1 MRHPSGRDTGPAA
14 RILRRGARSG
24 RLMHIEQIAAR
35 AGEGVPWPEWVPT
48 DITEAFTEAGVGQP
62 WAHQAAMA
70 EHAHRGSNVII
81 ATPAA
86 SGKSLGYLL
95 PALTAALGGKTVL
108 YLAPTRALAADQLRT
123 IQALGITGVCAAV
136 VDGDTHAAD
145 RERARTHA
153 NYLLTTPD
161 MLHHVLLPR
170 HARWGEFFGRLH
182 YVIVDECHGYRGV
195 FGSHVAHVLRRLQ
208 RVAAYHAR
216 RHPARNRAGTGGPG
230 GLVFLLASATI
241 SEPGNCARLL
251 TGAEAREITDSTAPR
266 GPLTFGLWEPPL
278 TAARGEG
285 GAPVRR
291 PATAEAA
298 TLLADLVAHDV
309 RGLAF
314 TRSRRGAEAVA
325 IAARRALAGNG
336 RTVRRRAGA
345 GTAARTAPGKVLE
358 PAPGASAPGA
368 AVGAPALRG
377 AAGGPAPAVVN
388 GKQASAVVNGKQ
400 APAAAALAGASG
412 PGLRVLTGPGR
423 RIAAYRSG
431 YLPEDRR
438 ELEEALR
445 TGALLGL
452 AATTALEL
460 GVNICGLD
468 AVLIA
473 GWPGSRAALWQQA
486 GRAGREGQPAVA
498 VLIARDD
505 PLDTYLVHHP
515 EMLLHQPVESTVLDP
530 QNPYVL
536 APHLCAA
543 AAELPLTDAD
553 LELFGTS
560 AGQAAQ
566 SLVDAGMLRRRG
578 HRLYWTRR
586 GTGNGPGLRG
596 EGNYPV
602 KIVEKATGRLVG
614 TVDQPSAHVLVH
626 TGAVYLHQGELY
638 LVTALNLDEGVA
650 LVEPGDPGYTTSARE
665 VTGID
670 VVSELRRASWGP
682 GSVSFGE
689 VDVVRQV
696 TSFTRRNPETGQPL
710 GEEVLDLPP
719 RALRTRAVWWTIS
732 ADQRAN
738 LLRRGVDLAGAA
750 HAAEHTAIG
759 LLPLFASCDRMDIG
773 GVSADVH
780 PATGLLTVFVY
791 DGNAGGAGFAERG
804 FAVAAAWLRAT
815 AEAIHGC
822 ECQAGCPSCVQSPKC
837 GTGNEPLAKDGALVL
852 LETLLAGAPATTAG
866 PGTTAGA
873 VSTRWPATPAG
884 SGGPDEAHLSG
895 EASGNGINGRADK
908 AADQLCAPV
917 GRLAEDQQAG
927 RSDPRKGATP
937 AGGES
942 GGRRTVQVRVRTPEP
957 SSKEA

>member
-1 MRHPSGRDTGPAA
+1 MRHPGTRDSVPAA

-24 RLMHIEQIAAR
+24 RLMHVEEIAAR
-35 AGEGVPWPEWVPT
+35 PGEGVPWPDWVPEE
-48 DITEAFTEAGVGQP
+48 ITLAFARAGVARP

-95 PALTAALGGKTVL
+95 PALTAVLAGSTVL
-108 YLAPTRALAADQLRT
+108 YLAPTRALAADQVRA
-123 IQALGITGVCAAV
+123 IQALGIAGVIAAV
-136 VDGDTHAAD
+136 VDGDTHAAE
-145 RERARTHA
+145 RERARTRA

-170 HARWGEFFGRLH
+170 HSRWGDFFGRLH

-195 FGSHVAHVLRRLQ
+195 FGSHVAHVLRRLR
-208 RVAAYHAR
+208 RVAAHHAR
-216 RHPARNRAGTGGPG
+216 RHPARTRAGTGAGTAAPDD
-230 GLVFLLASATI
+230 LVFLLASATV
-241 SEPGNCARLL
+241 SEPGSCARLL
-251 TGAEAREITDSTAPR
+251 TGQDARAITESTAPR

-325 IAARRALAGNG
+325 IAARRTLAG
-336 RTVRRRAGA
+336 T
-345 GTAARTAPGKVLE
+345 TAAAQRAAARAAQRAAAKAAERSADGAADPAIRAAE
-358 PAPGASAPGA
+358 PADRAAEPADRAAEPADRAAEPVA
-368 AVGAPALRG
+368 AVVPRQWNGAVA
-377 AAGGPAPAVVN
+377 
-388 GKQASAVVNGKQ
+388 
-400 APAAAALAGASG
+400 
-412 PGLRVLTGPGR
+412 GR
-423 RIAAYRSG
+423 RVAAYRSG

-445 TGALLGL
+445 SGALLGL

-515 EMLLHQPVESTVLDP
+515 EMLLHQPVEATVLDP
-530 QNPYVL
+530 ENPYVL

-543 AAELPLTDAD
+543 AAELPLTEAD
-553 LELFGTS
+553 LSLFGSS
-560 AGQAAQ
+560 AASAAQ
-566 SLVDAGMLRRRG
+566 DLVTAGMLRRRG

-586 GTGNGPGLRG
+586 GRRHGPGLRG
-596 EGNYPV
+596 EGSYPV
-602 KIVEKATGRLVG
+602 KIVEKGTGRLVG
-614 TVDQPSAHVLVH
+614 TVDQPSAHIFVH
-626 TGAVYLHQGELY
+626 AGAVYLHQGELY
-638 LVTALNLDEGVA
+638 LVTALDLAEGVA
-650 LVEPGDPGYTTSARE
+650 LVEPGDPGYLTSARE

-670 VVSELRRASWGP
+670 VVSELRQAAWGP
-682 GSVSFGE
+682 ASVSFGE

-710 GEEVLDLPP
+710 GEEALDLPP

-732 ADQRAN
+732 DGQREE

-759 LLPLFASCDRMDIG
+759 LLPLFAACDRMDIG
-773 GVSADVH
+773 GVSADLH

-791 DGNAGGAGFAERG
+791 DGNEGGAGFAERG
-804 FAVAAAWLRAT
+804 FTVAESWLRAT
-815 AEAIHGC
+815 AEAIMSC

-837 GTGNEPLAKDGALVL
+837 GTGNEPLAKQGAVLL
-852 LETLLAGAPATTAG
+852 LETLLAGAPSAAPTSAAG
-866 PGTTAGA
+866 QVT
-873 VSTRWPATPAG
+873 S
-884 SGGPDEAHLSG
+884 PDPG
-895 EASGNGINGRADK
+895 EAAEPVP
-908 AADQLCAPV
+908 AAPSAP
-917 GRLAEDQQAG
+917 
-927 RSDPRKGATP
+927 
-937 AGGES
+937 
-942 GGRRTVQVRVRTPEP
+942 
-957 SSKEA
+957 

>member
-1 MRHPSGRDTGPAA
+1 MRHPGTRDSVPAA

-24 RLMHIEQIAAR
+24 RLMHVEEIAAR
-35 AGEGVPWPEWVPT
+35 PGEGVPWPDWVPEE
-48 DITEAFTEAGVGQP
+48 ITLAFARAGVARP

-81 ATPAA
+81 ATPAS

-95 PALTAALGGKTVL
+95 PALTAVLAGSTVL
-108 YLAPTRALAADQLRT
+108 YLAPTRALAADQVRA
-123 IQALGITGVCAAV
+123 IQALGIAGVIAAV
-136 VDGDTHAAD
+136 VDGDTHAAE
-145 RERARTHA
+145 RERARTRA

-170 HARWGEFFGRLH
+170 HSRWGDFFGRLH

-195 FGSHVAHVLRRLQ
+195 FGSHVAHVLRRLR
-208 RVAAYHAR
+208 RVAAHHAR
-216 RHPARNRAGTGGPG
+216 RHPARTRAGTGAGTAAPDD
-230 GLVFLLASATI
+230 LVFLLASATV
-241 SEPGNCARLL
+241 SEPGSCARLL
-251 TGAEAREITDSTAPR
+251 TGQDARAITESTAPR

-325 IAARRALAGNG
+325 IAARRTLAG
-336 RTVRRRAGA
+336 TTAAAQRAAARAAQRAAAKAAERSADGAADPAIRAAEPADRAAEPADGAARNPAA
-345 GTAARTAPGKVLE
+345 GTAE
-358 PAPGASAPGA
+358 PAVA
-368 AVGAPALRG
+368 AVVPRQWNGAVA
-377 AAGGPAPAVVN
+377 
-388 GKQASAVVNGKQ
+388 
-400 APAAAALAGASG
+400 
-412 PGLRVLTGPGR
+412 GR
-423 RIAAYRSG
+423 RVAAYRSG

-445 TGALLGL
+445 SGALLGL

-515 EMLLHQPVESTVLDP
+515 EMLLHQPVEATVLDP
-530 QNPYVL
+530 ENPYVL

-543 AAELPLTDAD
+543 AAELPLTEAD
-553 LELFGTS
+553 LSLFGSS
-560 AGQAAQ
+560 AASAAQ
-566 SLVDAGMLRRRG
+566 DLVTAGMLRRRG

-586 GTGNGPGLRG
+586 GRGHGPGLRG
-596 EGNYPV
+596 EGSYPV
-602 KIVEKATGRLVG
+602 KIVEKGTGRLVG
-614 TVDQPSAHVLVH
+614 TVDQPSAHIFVH

-638 LVTALNLDEGVA
+638 LVTALDLAEGVA
-650 LVEPGDPGYTTSARE
+650 LVEPGDPGYLTSARE

-670 VVSELRRASWGP
+670 VVSELRQAAWGP
-682 GSVSFGE
+682 ASVSFGE

-710 GEEVLDLPP
+710 GEEALDLPP

-732 ADQRAN
+732 DGQREE

-759 LLPLFASCDRMDIG
+759 LLPLFAACDRMDIG
-773 GVSADVH
+773 GVSADLH

-791 DGNAGGAGFAERG
+791 DGNEGGAGFAERG
-804 FAVAAAWLRAT
+804 FTVAESWLRAT
-815 AEAIHGC
+815 AEAIMSC

-837 GTGNEPLAKDGALVL
+837 GTGNEPLAKQGAVLL
-852 LETLLAGAPATTAG
+852 LETLLAGAPSAAPTSAAG
-866 PGTTAGA
+866 QVT
-873 VSTRWPATPAG
+873 S
-884 SGGPDEAHLSG
+884 PDPG
-895 EASGNGINGRADK
+895 EAAEPVP
-908 AADQLCAPV
+908 AAPSAP
-917 GRLAEDQQAG
+917 
-927 RSDPRKGATP
+927 
-937 AGGES
+937 
-942 GGRRTVQVRVRTPEP
+942 
-957 SSKEA
+957 

>member
-1 MRHPSGRDTGPAA
+1 MRHPGGRDTGPAV

-24 RLMHIEQIAAR
+24 RLMHTEQLAAR
-35 AGEGVPWPEWVPT
+35 AGEGVAWPEWVPAE
-48 DITEAFTEAGVGQP
+48 ITAAFTEAGVGQP

-70 EHAHRGSNVII
+70 ELAHRGSNVII
-81 ATPAA
+81 ATPSA

-95 PALTAALGGKTVL
+95 PALTAVLGGRTVL
-108 YLAPTRALAADQLRT
+108 YLAPTRALAADQLRA
-123 IQALGITGVCAAV
+123 IQALGIAGVCAAV

-182 YVIVDECHGYRGV
+182 FVIVDECHGYRGV

-208 RVAAYHAR
+208 RVAAHHAR
-216 RHPARNRAGTGGPG
+216 RHPARTRVGAGPPA

-251 TGAEAREITDSTAPR
+251 TGAEATEITDSTAPR

-336 RTVRRRAGA
+336 RTVHRRAGA
-345 GTAARTAPGKVLE
+345 GAAARTAAGAEPGTTATAQRGTAAGLE
-358 PAPGASAPGA
+358 HGTAAGASAPALALNGDTAGA
-368 AVGAPALRG
+368 AP
-377 AAGGPAPAVVN
+377 GGSVAT
-388 GKQASAVVNGKQ
+388 
-400 APAAAALAGASG
+400 
-412 PGLRVLTGPGR
+412 GLRALTGPGR

-515 EMLLHQPVESTVLDP
+515 EMLLRQPVEATVLDP

-543 AAELPLTDAD
+543 AAELPLTEAD
-553 LELFGTS
+553 LELFGAS

-566 SLVDAGMLRRRG
+566 SLVATGMLRRRG

-602 KIVEKATGRLVG
+602 KIVEQATGRLVG
-614 TVDQPSAHVLVH
+614 TVDQPSAHIFVH

-682 GSVSFGE
+682 ASVHFGE

-710 GEEVLDLPP
+710 GEEALDLPP

-732 ADQRAN
+732 AGQRED

-759 LLPLFASCDRMDIG
+759 LLPLFAACDRMDIG
-773 GVSADVH
+773 GVSAELH

-791 DGNAGGAGFAERG
+791 DGNEGGAGFAERG

-815 AEAIHGC
+815 AEAILSC

-852 LETLLAGAPATTAG
+852 LETLLAGVPASAAGPVTVAG
-866 PGTTAGA
+866 PG
-873 VSTRWPATPAG
+873 R
-884 SGGPDEAHLSG
+884 PDGAHLSSGADGAGDPGQAG
-895 EASGNGINGRADK
+895 EAAKGSELGEPVAVRA
-908 AADQLCAPV
+908 
-917 GRLAEDQQAG
+917 G
-927 RSDPRKGATP
+927 
-937 AGGES
+937 
-942 GGRRTVQVRVRTPEP
+942 
-957 SSKEA
+957 

>member
-1 MRHPSGRDTGPAA
+1 MRHPGRDTVPAA

-24 RLMHIEQIAAR
+24 RLMHVEEIAAR
-35 AGEGVPWPEWVPT
+35 PGEGVPWPEWVPEQ
-48 DITEAFTEAGVGQP
+48 IALAFAGAGVTRP

-70 EHAHRGSNVII
+70 EHARQGSNVII

-95 PALTAALGGKTVL
+95 PALTAVLRGSTVL
-108 YLAPTRALAADQLRT
+108 YLAPTRALAADQVRA
-123 IQALGITGVCAAV
+123 IQALGIPGVCAAV

-170 HARWGEFFGRLH
+170 HSRWGEFFGRLH

-195 FGSHVAHVLRRLQ
+195 FGSHVAHVLRRLR
-208 RVAAYHAR
+208 RVAAHHAR
-216 RHPARNRAGTGGPG
+216 RHPARARAGAAAPD
-230 GLVFLLASATI
+230 GLVFLLASATV

-251 TGAEAREITDSTAPR
+251 TGQDAQAITESTAPR

-291 PATAEAA
+291 PATSEAA

-325 IAARRALAGNG
+325 IAARRTLAGTSAAASQ
-336 RTVRRRAGA
+336 RAAARAAKRAGAQPTAAAQPVSTAQPALTAQAAAAAQAASTAQAAAEPATSAAQPAAPDVQPA
-345 GTAARTAPGKVLE
+345 GTAAEGSRAGGALTSGTHTNEAHPGGTHTNEARPDGTHTGRTAQ
-358 PAPGASAPGA
+358 PGA
-368 AVGAPALRG
+368 VG
-377 AAGGPAPAVVN
+377 VVD
-388 GKQASAVVNGKQ
+388 
-400 APAAAALAGASG
+400 
-412 PGLRVLTGPGR
+412 RLTTAETGR
-423 RIAAYRSG
+423 RVAAYRSG

-438 ELEEALR
+438 QLEEALR
-445 TGALLGL
+445 AGTLMGL

-515 EMLLHQPVESTVLDP
+515 EMLLHQPVEATVLDP
-530 QNPYVL
+530 ENPYVL

-543 AAELPLTDAD
+543 AAEMPLTEAD
-553 LELFGTS
+553 LSLFGSS
-560 AGQAAQ
+560 AADAAAG
-566 SLVDAGMLRRRG
+566 LVEAGMLRRRG

-586 GTGNGPGLRG
+586 GRGHWPDLRG

-602 KIVEKATGRLVG
+602 KIVEKGTGRLVG
-614 TVDQPSAHVLVH
+614 TVDQPSAHIFVH
-626 TGAVYLHQGELY
+626 TGAVYLHQGDLY
-638 LVTALNLDEGVA
+638 LVTALDLAEGVA
-650 LVEPGDPGYTTSARE
+650 LVEPGDPGYLTSARE

-670 VVSELRRASWGP
+670 VVSELRQAAWGP
-682 GSVSFGE
+682 ATVSFGE

-710 GEEVLDLPP
+710 GEETLDLPA
-719 RALRTRAVWWTIS
+719 RALRTRAVWWTVS
-732 ADQRAN
+732 AGQRDA
-738 LLRRGVDLAGAA
+738 LRRRGVDLAGAA

-773 GVSADVH
+773 GVSADLH
-780 PATGLLTVFVY
+780 PATGQLTVFVY

-804 FAVAAAWLRAT
+804 FAVAQSWLRAT
-815 AEAIHGC
+815 AEAIMSC

-837 GTGNEPLAKDGALVL
+837 GTGNEPLAKDGAVLL
-852 LETLLAGAPATTAG
+852 LETLLAGAPAATSAEA
-866 PGTTAGA
+866 PADA
-873 VSTRWPATPAG
+873 PATG
-884 SGGPDEAHLSG
+884 
-895 EASGNGINGRADK
+895 
-908 AADQLCAPV
+908 
-917 GRLAEDQQAG
+917 
-927 RSDPRKGATP
+927 
-937 AGGES
+937 
-942 GGRRTVQVRVRTPEP
+942 PEP
-957 SSKEA
+957 AEATDPVPGVSAAP